1 LVVQADATQMMVVVE
16 PLVLL
21 AGASVD
27 VGGRPTTVGGGADAN
42 IDAAGLWGE
51 KDTPPGISKDSYQM
65 GLP

>member
-27 VGGRPTTVGGGADAN
+27 VGGRPTTIGSGADAN
-42 IDAAGLWGE
+42 IDAAGW
-51 KDTPPGISKDSYQM
+51 
-65 GLP
+65 